1 MPDAPGPMHLTRFSD
16 NALRCLMYLGQNPDR
31 VITVGEVSRKMG
43 MSEDHLL
50 KVVRRLVNLG
60 HVRTIR
66 GRSGGLRLNR
76 LPSEIVVGDVV
87 RATEDNLALVP
98 CFQPGDDRCPLTP
111 NCDLAGAFNEALGA
125 FFGVLQKKTLADLL

>member
-1 MPDAPGPMHLTRFSD
+1 
-16 NALRCLMYLGQNPDR
+16 MYLGQNPDR
-31 VITVGEVSRKMG
+31 VVTVGEVSRKMG

-50 KVVRRLVNLG
+50 KVVRRLVTLG

-76 LPSEIVVGDVV
+76 PASEIVVGDVV

-98 CFQPGDDRCPLTP
+98 CFQAGDNRCPLMP
-111 NCDLAGAFNEALGA
+111 DCDLAGSLDEALGA
-125 FFGVLQKKTLADLL
+125 FFGVLQKKTLADLLGQGAMGNGQS

>member
-1 MPDAPGPMHLTRFSD
+1 
-16 NALRCLMYLGQNPDR
+16 
-31 VITVGEVSRKMG
+31 MG

-50 KVVRRLVNLG
+50 KVVRRLVTLG

-76 LPSEIVVGDVV
+76 VPSDIIVGEVV

-98 CFQPGDDRCPLTP
+98 CFQPGDERCPLTG
-111 NCDLAGAFNEALGA
+111 NCDLAGTLDEALGA
-125 FFGVLQKKTLADLL
+125 FFGVLQKKTLADLI